1 MAISRRTR
9 NLLIAGIATIAL
21 AIPAIGQD
29 APESLLPPGFGEA
42 APPDEG
48 PPPSVAPAPSPGK
61 RPGEKPRQD
70 ETASLP
76 ELLLTPGEEGEGEE
90 NEGEGEGEQVED
102 VELARQKY
110 DLPPYARRSMDRIGV
125 LTPRTRGLPPGAFG
139 RAGGHYLGILMQKT
153 RAPIVSR
160 WASILL
166 RRTLLSSTNTPAG
179 VNGADWIADRA
190 WLLLRMGEAD
200 AARMLVQTVDTL
212 DYTPRLYAIAM
223 QTYLATADPAGLC
236 PLVAPALR
244 TSDEPGWQM
253 SQAICASLSGD
264 QGLASAVLN
273 QAERRGTA
281 RGIDFRLAEKVV
293 GAGLNSRRSVNIEWE
308 GVDQLTVWRY
318 GMATATAVEI
328 PERLWAGVSPHVQA
342 WKARAALLPLAT
354 RIDAV
359 NVAARLGVFS
369 NAAVTDFLS
378 RLADDENA
386 PEDIAE
392 NARRLRDA
400 YTGDVAQRLDAM
412 RSFWRPNGTQTDYA
426 GYVAMAR
433 AAARL
438 PVTADVEEDI
448 ASLIASMLAGGFDRN
463 ILAWSK
469 IGGQMDGQAGQD
481 AWALLALASP
491 QLRVA
496 ADYDR
501 VDSYRGQD
509 GSASFIKS
517 RMLVAGLAGLGRI
530 SSADMTRIAPDIG
543 LRPGY
548 RSRWTRAIDE
558 AARRD
563 EPGTVAVLAGV
574 GMQVSDWNRLPPE
587 HLFHIVSALRRVGLE
602 PEARMIAAEAI
613 ARL

>member
-42 APPDEG
+42 VPPDEG
-48 PPPSVAPAPSPGK
+48 VPPPATPAPSPGK
-61 RPGEKPRQD
+61 RTGEKPTED

-76 ELLLTPGEEGEGEE
+76 ELLLTPGEEADGEETEGED
-90 NEGEGEGEQVED
+90 VED

-125 LTPRTRGLPPGAFG
+125 LTPQTRGLAPEAFG
-139 RAGGHYLGILMQKT
+139 RTGGHYLGILMQKT

-200 AARMLVQTVDTL
+200 AARMLVQAVDTL

-328 PERLWAGVSPHVQA
+328 PQRLWAGVGPHVQA
-342 WKARAALLPLAT
+342 WKARAALLPPAT
-354 RIDAV
+354 RIEAV
-359 NVAARLGVFS
+359 NVAARLGVYS
-369 NAAVTDFLS
+369 NAAVVDFFS
-378 RLADDENA
+378 RLADDEDA
-386 PEDIAE
+386 PEDSAE

-400 YTGDVAQRLDAM
+400 YTGDVAQRLEAM
-412 RSFWRPNGTQTDYA
+412 RLFWRPDGTASDYA

-438 PVTADVEEDI
+438 PVTAEVGEDI
-448 ASLIASMLAGGFDRN
+448 PAVIASMLAGGFDRN
-463 ILAWSK
+463 AVAWSN
-469 IGGQMDGQAGQD
+469 ISGQIDGAAGQD

-491 QLRVA
+491 RLQVA

-501 VDSYRGQD
+501 IDGYRDQD
-509 GSASFIKS
+509 ASAKLIKT
-517 RMLVAGLAGLGRI
+517 RMLVAGMAGLGRI
-530 SSADMTRIAPDIG
+530 SLTDMNRIAPDIG
-543 LRPGY
+543 LRAGY

-558 AARRD
+558 AAERG
-563 EPGTVAVLAGV
+563 EPGTVAILAGV
-574 GMQVSDWNRLPPE
+574 GMQVSDWHRLPPE
-587 HLFHIVSALRRVGLE
+587 HLFHIISALRRVGLE

>member
-1 MAISRRTR
+1 MAISRRSR

-42 APPDEG
+42 VPPDEG
-48 PPPSVAPAPSPGK
+48 APPAVTPAPAPGK
-61 RPGEKPRQD
+61 RPGEKPTED

-76 ELLLTPGEEGEGEE
+76 ELLLTPGEEGEGDEDEE
-90 NEGEGEGEQVED
+90 VEN

-125 LTPRTRGLPPGAFG
+125 LTPRTKGLAPDAFG

-153 RAPIVSR
+153 RAPIASR

-166 RRTLLSSTNTPAG
+166 RRALLSSTNTPAG

-200 AARMLVQTVDTL
+200 AARMLVQTVDSL

-244 TSDEPGWQM
+244 TSDEPGWEM

-293 GAGLNSRRSVNIEWE
+293 GAGFNSRRSVNIEWE

-318 GMATATAVEI
+318 GMATATGIEI
-328 PERLWAGVSPHVQA
+328 PDRLWAGVSPHVQA
-342 WKARAALLPLAT
+342 WKARAALLPLAS
-354 RIDAV
+354 RINAV

-369 NAAVTDFLS
+369 NAAVVDFQS
-378 RLADDENA
+378 RLAEDEDA
-386 PEDIAE
+386 PEDIVE

-400 YTGDVAQRLDAM
+400 YTGDAAQRLDIM
-412 RSFWRPNGTQTDYA
+412 RSFWTPNGNGADYA

-438 PVTADVEEDI
+438 PITTDVGDDI
-448 ASLIASMLAGGFDRN
+448 APLIASMLAGGFDRN
-463 ILAWSK
+463 AAAWSNVV
-469 IGGQMDGQAGQD
+469 GQIDGQPAQD

-491 QLRVA
+491 ELRVGS
-496 ADYDR
+496 DYDR
-501 VDSYRGQD
+501 IDAYRDQD
-509 GSASFIKS
+509 GSANFIKS
-517 RMLVAGLAGLGRI
+517 RMLVAGLAGLGRM
-530 SSADMTRIAPDIG
+530 SLADMNRIAPDIG
-543 LRPGY
+543 LRAGY

-558 AARRD
+558 AARRG

-574 GMQVSDWNRLPPE
+574 GMQVSDWSRLPPE